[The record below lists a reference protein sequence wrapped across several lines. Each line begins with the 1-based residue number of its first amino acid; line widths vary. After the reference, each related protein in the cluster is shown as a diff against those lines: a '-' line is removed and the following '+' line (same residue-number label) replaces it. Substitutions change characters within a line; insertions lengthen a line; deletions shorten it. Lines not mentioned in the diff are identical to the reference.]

1 MELDLRY
8 LKEPLIEKSG
18 TLGILDSPELPFQPQ
33 RLYWLHSVPPGSTRG
48 NHAHKKLQQFFWL
61 IKGTVNIELSD
72 GSDTQSLLMHENK
85 ELLVVSPGHWRK
97 LFNFSN
103 DAIVVVGAD
112 AIYDPQD
119 YIHDWNE
126 FLNWKKTTR
135 EN

>member
-72 GSDTQSLLMHENK
+72 GLDTQSLLMHENK